1 MDDQSRVSFKTGKV
15 HPHPEGPTGVTA
27 TSRKQSFPTS
37 GLKPKVDE
45 DGNEMYAAEIDFEK
59 LAEKLNIKNV
69 SESEIEEKNDEE
81 NIKVSEDWYDYQE
94 LEELTEEE
102 VIKNLDQHLGYKP
115 ATVDLV
121 QRVDKNGQILP
132 QQVIRSETFNGK
144 TISQNI
150 YIPEPSISERKIIE
164 TNTASNKDSFC
175 RNCGSQYLGTDNFC
189 GGCGFKRL

>member
-1 MDDQSRVSFKTGKV
+1 
-15 HPHPEGPTGVTA
+15 
-27 TSRKQSFPTS
+27 
-37 GLKPKVDE
+37 
-45 DGNEMYAAEIDFEK
+45 MYAAEIDFEK

>member
-1 MDDQSRVSFKTGKV
+1 
-15 HPHPEGPTGVTA
+15 
-27 TSRKQSFPTS
+27 
-37 GLKPKVDE
+37 LKPKVDE

-132 QQVIRSETFNGK
+132 QQVIRPETFNGK